1 VIAYKAAKFWIREI
15 KDTEYCEIRRS
26 SGRVHLPIKAS
37 GHTLRLYEAEA
48 EAEGA
53 LESSEPHEACGAG
66 AAVAA
71 EVVVRMGWKL

>member
-1 VIAYKAAKFWIREI
+1 VIAYKATKFWIREI

-37 GHTLRLYEAEA
+37 GHTLRLYEAE
-48 EAEGA
+48 GA
-53 LESSEPHEACGAG
+53 LESSEPHVACGAG